1 MKKDRYLRFDGID
14 KEASRLIYGT
24 GTPRIASGDE
34 GEALACL
41 DRAWESGFRTFD
53 TAHSY
58 GLAEERLG
66 AWMAARGV
74 RDELVLVD
82 KGCNPGQKGSDDT
95 LSAETIRRQVRQSQE
110 RLQTDHFEFYLL
122 HRDDKTK
129 PVAEVVEVLNELKD
143 EGVIDYFGVSN
154 WEKERIQEAALYARE
169 HGLEGFSVISPSFSL
184 ADLSQDLWG
193 GSVTISGDD
202 NADFRV
208 WLEGSQMPVFNYSS
222 LARGYLSGRYD
233 PEGDSP
239 IEDCLHSVSIR
250 EYDSPSNRGRLS
262 RAFALSREKGCSVS
276 QICLAWVLGQRMN
289 LFPIVSPSSTRHME
303 ENMAAL
309 DLDLSDEE
317 LAWLQDGERA

>member
-1 MKKDRYLRFDGID
+1 MKRDRYLKFEGID
-14 KEASRLIYGT
+14 KRASRLIYGT
-24 GTPRIASGDE
+24 GTPRISSGDE
-34 GEALACL
+34 GEAFACF

-58 GLAEERLG
+58 GHAEERLG

-74 RDELVLVD
+74 RDQLVLVD
-82 KGCNPGQKGSDDT
+82 KGCNPGQKGSDET
-95 LSAETIRRQVRQSQE
+95 FSAETIRRQVRQSQE

-122 HRDDKTK
+122 HRDDRTK

-143 EGVIDYFGVSN
+143 DGVIGYFGVSN

-202 NADFRV
+202 NADFRT
-208 WLEGSQMPVFNYSS
+208 WLEGNQMPIFNYSS

-233 PEGDSP
+233 PEGGKP
-239 IEDCLHSVSIR
+239 IEECLHSVSIR
-250 EYDSPSNRGRLS
+250 EYDSPRNRGRLS

-276 QICLAWVLGQRMN
+276 QICLAWVLGQGMN
-289 LFPIVSPSSTRHME
+289 LFPIVSPSSARHME
-303 ENMAAL
+303 ENMAAF

-317 LAWLQDGERA
+317 LAWLQDGDRA